1 VIEVATAEHLQ
12 ELGVS
17 EQLTEVVL
25 TSGWP
30 TYAALVDGV
39 AVAVGG
45 VIPFNDYRCHGW
57 AQLSIEALKYFKS
70 IHKAVLNFL
79 ANFEVQRIEATCL
92 TDHDSGHR
100 WLRHLGFSME
110 APRMTAYDASGRDF
124 SLYARVRRESH

>member
-1 VIEVATAEHLQ
+1 VIEVATATHLK

-17 EQLTEVVL
+17 DELIHVVL
-25 TSGWP
+25 VSGWP
-30 TYAALVDGV
+30 TYAAIVDGA

-45 VIPFNDYRCHGW
+45 VIPFNDYRCHAW
-57 AQLSIEALKYFKS
+57 TQLSAGSLKYFKS
-70 IHKAVLNFL
+70 IHKAVHNFL
-79 ANFEVQRIEATCL
+79 DNFEVQRIEATCL
-92 TDHDSGHR
+92 TDSKGGHN